1 MANIE
6 DMAKAHLQN
15 VQQQIQ
21 DLEARKNQIDID
33 IEQLKSYLEQG
44 VSELQGVADNARGV
58 VAERPVSSLDM
69 SNPAGSIFK

>member
-6 DMAKAHLQN
+6 EMAKAHLQN

-21 DLEARKNQIDID
+21 DLEARKNQIDVD

-44 VSELQGVADNARGV
+44 VSELQGVAENARNI
-58 VAERPVSSLDM
+58 VADRSVSSLDM
-69 SNPAGSIFK
+69 SNPAGTIFK